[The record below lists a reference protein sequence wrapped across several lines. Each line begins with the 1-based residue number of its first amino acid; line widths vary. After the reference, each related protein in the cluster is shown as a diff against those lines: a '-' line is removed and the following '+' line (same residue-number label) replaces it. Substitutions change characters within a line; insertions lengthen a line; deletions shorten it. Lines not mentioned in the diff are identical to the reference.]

1 MRVYKHWPSRL
12 IIDKT
17 SVIRNIYYFVAYIYM
32 TMLWVNGEF
41 DNLWVHVFVCIVY
54 EKLLIK
60 AYNFVFLGE
69 NLKVVVCNHSYKI
82 LLNMKTCDCFFIY
95 RIQLATRIYNLI
107 KIRPFDQLPYDCY
120 TNDMIATLVM
130 TAMHRVATVT
140 RGADQRNLC

>member
-1 MRVYKHWPSRL
+1 
-12 IIDKT
+12 
-17 SVIRNIYYFVAYIYM
+17 
-32 TMLWVNGEF
+32 
-41 DNLWVHVFVCIVY
+41 
-54 EKLLIK
+54 
-60 AYNFVFLGE
+60 
-69 NLKVVVCNHSYKI
+69 
-82 LLNMKTCDCFFIY
+82 MKTCDCFFIY